1 MYIIYVTVQLNVPR
15 PPKEMYQLTDLWGV
29 PNEQQMIRNILQLLT
44 SLFTMPTRALAIGEI
59 EKHQSQFGSINKR
72 LKETSEH

>member
-15 PPKEMYQLTDLWGV
+15 PPKEMYQLFDLWGV

-44 SLFTMPTRALAIGEI
+44 SLFTMPTRALAISEI
-59 EKHQSQFGSINKR
+59 ETHQSQFGSLQKK
-72 LKETSEH
+72 LTETSEH